1 MKKKY
6 TMKDIKEKYWEFQK
20 EINTHDT
27 SYGNFSGGNLGG
39 WTYGFA
45 GGGGGGCSEEET
57 YKDNSESFIRWLENK

>member
-1 MKKKY
+1 MKRKY

-27 SYGNFSGGNLGG
+27 SYGNFSGGSSGG
-39 WTYGFA
+39 GF

>member
-27 SYGNFSGGNLGG
+27 SYGNFSGGYWVTCGG
-39 WTYGFA
+39 F

>member
-1 MKKKY
+1 MKRKY

-27 SYGNFSGGNLGG
+27 SYGNFSGSS
-39 WTYGFA
+39 
-45 GGGGGGCSEEET
+45 GGCSEEET